1 LGQAGRGLLEKKH
14 LSCHL
19 GSLNDLKSPE
29 FTYSTR
35 ISKEDFSMAD
45 EKDNNDAQRSPFLEE
60 KAFKSRTVLVFG
72 TINDKLAAEVS
83 KRLIALSAE
92 SKEPITILVSS
103 PGGHVESG
111 DVIHDIIK
119 FIDAPVN
126 MVGTGWVGSAAVNV
140 FLSVP
145 KERRVCLPNT
155 RFLIHQP
162 SGGFGGQATDI
173 AIQAREIVKIRERI
187 AALIAKE
194 SGQTL
199 EKVTADIDRDFWMS
213 AVEAKEYGLV
223 SRIIVN
229 QSELS

>member
-1 LGQAGRGLLEKKH
+1 MIRM
-14 LSCHL
+14 S
-19 GSLNDLKSPE
+19 
-29 FTYSTR
+29 
-35 ISKEDFSMAD
+35 D
-45 EKDNNDAQRSPFLEE
+45 EKESTSQERSLFLEE
-60 KAFKSRTVLVFG
+60 KDFKSRTVLVFG
-72 TINDKLAAEVS
+72 SINDKLAAEVS

-92 SKEPITILVSS
+92 SKDPITLLVSS

-111 DVIHDIIK
+111 DVIHDIIR
-119 FIDAPVN
+119 FIDAPVRV
-126 MVGTGWVGSAAVNV
+126 VGTGWVGSAAVNV

-162 SGGFGGQATDI
+162 SGGAGGQATDI

-199 EKVTADIDRDFWMS
+199 EKVTIDIERDYWMTAS
-213 AVEAKEYGLV
+213 EAQEYGLI
-223 SRIIVN
+223 SRIIV
-229 QSELS
+229 QQKELDA

>member
-1 LGQAGRGLLEKKH
+1 
-14 LSCHL
+14 
-19 GSLNDLKSPE
+19 
-29 FTYSTR
+29 
-35 ISKEDFSMAD
+35 MAD
-45 EKDNNDAQRSPFLEE
+45 EKDNNEVQRSPFLEE

-83 KRLIALSAE
+83 KRLIALAAE

-126 MVGTGWVGSAAVNV
+126 IVGTGWVGSAAVTV
-140 FLSVP
+140 FLAAP

-187 AALIAKE
+187 AALIARE
-194 SGQTL
+194 AGQSL
-199 EKVTADIDRDFWMS
+199 EKVTADIDRDYWMT
-213 AVEAKEYGLV
+213 ATEASEYGLV
-223 SRIIVN
+223 SRIITK
-229 QSELS
+229 QGDLA

>member
-1 LGQAGRGLLEKKH
+1 MPEEKEKQAE
-14 LSCHL
+14 
-19 GSLNDLKSPE
+19 
-29 FTYSTR
+29 
-35 ISKEDFSMAD
+35 A
-45 EKDNNDAQRSPFLEE
+45 ASPFLEE

-92 SKEPITILVSS
+92 SNAPITLLVSS

-111 DVIHDIIK
+111 DVIHDMIR
-119 FIDAPVN
+119 FINAPVRV
-126 MVGTGWVGSAAVNV
+126 VGTGWVGSAAVNV
-140 FLSVP
+140 FLAVP
-145 KERRVCLPNT
+145 KQHRVCLPNT

-162 SGGFGGQATDI
+162 SGGAGGQATDI

-199 EKVTADIDRDFWMS
+199 ERVTNDIERDYWMS
-213 AVEAKEYGLV
+213 AVEAQDYGLV
-223 SRIIVN
+223 SRIIVQ
-229 QSELS
+229 QSELDA

>member
-1 LGQAGRGLLEKKH
+1 
-14 LSCHL
+14 
-19 GSLNDLKSPE
+19 
-29 FTYSTR
+29 
-35 ISKEDFSMAD
+35 MAD

>member
-1 LGQAGRGLLEKKH
+1 MSEEKEKQAE
-14 LSCHL
+14 
-19 GSLNDLKSPE
+19 
-29 FTYSTR
+29 
-35 ISKEDFSMAD
+35 A
-45 EKDNNDAQRSPFLEE
+45 ASPFLEE

-92 SKEPITILVSS
+92 SNEPITLLVSS

-111 DVIHDIIK
+111 DVIHDMIR
-119 FIDAPVN
+119 FINAPVRV
-126 MVGTGWVGSAAVNV
+126 VGTGWVGSAAVNV
-140 FLSVP
+140 FLAVP
-145 KERRVCLPNT
+145 KQHRVCLPNT

-162 SGGFGGQATDI
+162 SGGAGGQATDI

-199 EKVTADIDRDFWMS
+199 ERVTNDIERDYWMS
-213 AVEAKEYGLV
+213 AVEARDYGLV
-223 SRIIVN
+223 SRIIVQ
-229 QSELS
+229 QSELDA

>member
-1 LGQAGRGLLEKKH
+1 MVFMGQEKET
-14 LSCHL
+14 
-19 GSLNDLKSPE
+19 N
-29 FTYSTR
+29 
-35 ISKEDFSMAD
+35 KEA
-45 EKDNNDAQRSPFLEE
+45 ASPFLEE

-72 TINDKLAAEVS
+72 TINDKLAADVS

-92 SKEPITILVSS
+92 SADPITLLVSS

-111 DVIHDIIK
+111 DVIHDMIR
-119 FIDAPVN
+119 FINAPVRV
-126 MVGTGWVGSAAVNV
+126 VGTGWVGSAAVNV

-162 SGGFGGQATDI
+162 SGGAGGQATDI

-199 EKVTADIDRDFWMS
+199 EKVTADIERDYWMS
-213 AVEAKEYGLV
+213 AAEAKEYGLV
-223 SRIIVN
+223 SRIIVQ
-229 QSELS
+229 QSELDA